1 MANIKRWEGRSDL
14 MSLRDAMNQL
24 FEESMV
30 WPRSFFNG
38 MGGLGDG
45 LAVDVYETKENVVL
59 KASIP
64 GAKPEDI
71 DISVMGDVLTIK
83 GEFKS
88 ETETEEAN
96 VVRRERRTG
105 SFSRSLTLPAS
116 VDADNATAEFEN
128 GVLKLTLPKRP
139 EARAKTIEIKA
150 GTIEGSTK

>member
-1 MANIKRWEGRSDL
+1 MANMVRREPRNDL
-14 MSLRDAMNQL
+14 MTLRDAMNQL
-24 FEESMV
+24 FEESRV
-30 WPRSFFNG
+30 WPRSFLNG
-38 MGGLGDG
+38 MGMGDG

-83 GEFKS
+83 GEFKT
-88 ETETEEAN
+88 EEETEEAN
-96 VVRRERRTG
+96 FVRRERRTG
-105 SFSRSLTLPAS
+105 SFTRSLTLPAS

-139 EARAKTIEIKA
+139 EARARTIEIKA
-150 GTIEGSTK
+150 GATEGTKK

>member
-30 WPRSFFNG
+30 WPRSFLNG
-38 MGGLGDG
+38 MGGLCDG

-96 VVRRERRTG
+96 VIRRERRTG
-105 SFSRSLTLPAS
+105 SFTRSLTLPTS

-150 GTIEGSTK
+150 GSTEGTTK

>member
-1 MANIKRWEGRSDL
+1 MANMVRREPRNDL

-24 FEESMV
+24 FEESRV
-30 WPRSFFNG
+30 WPRSFLNG
-38 MGGLGDG
+38 MGMGDG

-83 GEFKS
+83 GEFKT
-88 ETETEEAN
+88 EEETEEAN
-96 VVRRERRTG
+96 FVRRERRTG
-105 SFSRSLTLPAS
+105 SFTRSLTLPAS

-139 EARAKTIEIKA
+139 EARARTIEIKA
-150 GTIEGSTK
+150 GATEGTKK